1 MLLLP
6 RLCRTGS
13 QCKRSAADGSGRRAR
28 VNFVLEGFG
37 LLFFWARGPRDRG
50 PFDSIVEVR
59 SLDSFGVW
67 VEDSFP
73 LLPFLK
79 FFPLC
84 FADALADVIFAGFVC
99 NVS

>member
-1 MLLLP
+1 MQTE
-6 RLCRTGS
+6 R
-13 QCKRSAADGSGRRAR
+13 SGRERSSGARKLRAR
-28 VNFVLEGFG
+28 RVRTAVFL
-37 LLFFWARGPRDRG
+37 GPRFRDRG

-67 VEDSFP
+67 MEDSFP